1 MHGVRKRY
9 GAIEALRGVD
19 LEVRRGEVH
28 ALVGEN
34 GAGKSTL
41 MKVLSGAVTPDDGSM
56 ELDGETYAPRTPID
70 ARNRGVAMI
79 YQELNL
85 APDLTVEENVMLG
98 RERHRAGFVLRRA
111 MRGAVEEALAFLDRG
126 DISPRARVASLGPAA
141 RQIVEIARAL
151 VGEAK
156 VVVMDEPTSSLTRR
170 DAETLLGLCRRL
182 RERGV
187 SVIYISHF
195 LEEVKS
201 VADRYTV
208 LRDGE
213 TVATGAV
220 ADAPIARIVEEMVGR
235 SISEIFPRVPHEPG
249 EPILVLE
256 AVSGTRL
263 PRAASIELRR
273 GEILG
278 VAGLVGAGRTELLRA
293 VFGLD
298 AVRAGRVRVGA
309 MVDEG
314 APPSA
319 RLAQGVG
326 LLSEDRKN
334 EGLALAMSVAD
345 NVTLSRPQPFTRAG
359 FIDRRARDAAAGV
372 WIERLGIRCQAP
384 GQPVH
389 ELSGGNQQ
397 KAAIARLLHH
407 GADVLLLDEPTRG
420 IDVASKVEIYRL
432 VGDLVAAGKAV
443 LFVSSYIPELLGVC
457 DRVAVMHRGV
467 LGPPR
472 PVSDWTETTI
482 LEEASRGAA

>member
-1 MHGVRKRY
+1 
-9 GAIEALRGVD
+9 
-19 LEVRRGEVH
+19 
-28 ALVGEN
+28 
-34 GAGKSTL
+34 
-41 MKVLSGAVTPDDGSM
+41 
-56 ELDGETYAPRTPID
+56 
-70 ARNRGVAMI
+70 
-79 YQELNL
+79 
-85 APDLTVEENVMLG
+85 
-98 RERHRAGFVLRRA
+98 
-111 MRGAVEEALAFLDRG
+111 
-126 DISPRARVASLGPAA
+126 
-141 RQIVEIARAL
+141 
-151 VGEAK
+151 
-156 VVVMDEPTSSLTRR
+156 MDEPTSSLTRR